1 MYLSETLARDRYQDT
16 LEQAQEARQA
26 RQLTELRR
34 VERQQQRA
42 ERRMVD
48 AWRRA
53 DELRAMLGAA
63 R

>member
-16 LEQAQEARQA
+16 LDEAHESRQA
-26 RQLTELRR
+26 RQLAGLRR
-34 VERQQQRA
+34 AERQQQRA
-42 ERRMVD
+42 ERKMLD

-53 DELRAMLGAA
+53 DELRATLDAT